1 MPDYKTTFN
10 TSKNKFRLDS
20 LLKEKIN
27 IFLTELK
34 SWGPEYQ
41 VYCEKFD
48 KIKNNLKEIL
58 DKVYSKNE
66 DDDGYNVL
74 IHGNFGIKNM
84 LVKWDEQENK
94 KAKDLVFVSDKV

>member
-1 MPDYKTTFN
+1 MPDYKTTFT

-27 IFLTELK
+27 IFLIELK

-41 VYCEKFD
+41 VYCAKFE
-48 KIKNNLKEIL
+48 KIKIKLKEIL

-74 IHGNFGIKNM
+74 IHGNFCIKNM
-84 LVKWDEQENK
+84 LVKWDEQETQKVN
-94 KAKDLVFVSDKV
+94 DLVFVSDKV